1 MRGTTESKWGQETDP
16 QSRDLQALDRPDELY
31 AAGDYPTL
39 SEAGQGFPEWTA
51 ADRKIEQTD
60 LVLWHTVGMQHVVRG
75 EAGQDACALAQLRVA
90 ALRFLRWQP
99 GVGLA
104 KALTD
109 SPENPVAATGEPST
123 ARKSD

>member
-1 MRGTTESKWGQETDP
+1 MRGATESKWGQETDP
-16 QSRDLQALDRPDELY
+16 QGRDLQALDRPDELY
-31 AAGDYPTL
+31 AAADYPK
-39 SEAGQGFPEWTA
+39 P
-51 ADRKIEQTD
+51 
-60 LVLWHTVGMQHVVRG
+60 G

-109 SPENPVAATGEPST
+109 SPENPVAAPRESPVRLERAISQSRRRRGGLFGE
-123 ARKSD
+123 A